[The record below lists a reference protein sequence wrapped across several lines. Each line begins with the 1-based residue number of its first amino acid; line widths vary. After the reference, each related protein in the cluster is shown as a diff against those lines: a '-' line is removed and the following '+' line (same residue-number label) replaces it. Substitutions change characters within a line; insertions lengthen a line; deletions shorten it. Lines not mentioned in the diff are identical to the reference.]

1 MDFFTYST
9 PMFLAALVEIIKML
23 GNCGG
28 LTLLGVFQNIK
39 DLPSGKLSKYFQN
52 FPLVNIIS
60 TSLAG
65 LIFVISWCYD
75 EIDLL

>member
-39 DLPSGKLSKYFQN
+39 DLPSGELSKYFQN
-52 FPLVNIIS
+52 FPLVN
-60 TSLAG
+60 
-65 LIFVISWCYD
+65 
-75 EIDLL
+75 